1 MAMNDNT
8 DVDLAISRVQ
18 LAIAESDIRNMR
30 NKIKSRSKASD
41 TSKMNPVYKPKA
53 SPGPIS
59 SAANVR
65 EGRVKPKA
73 SRPMAESYSKKNN
86 GTRPVGESTKSG
98 TPKKVEKRPVGES
111 TKSGKRTIE
120 RKSWRSK
127 RGD

>member
-1 MAMNDNT
+1 MANDT
-8 DVDLAISRVQ
+8 DVDLAISRVK

-53 SPGPIS
+53 SPGPIG

-73 SRPMAESYSKKNN
+73 TRPVGESYSKKNN
-86 GTRPVGESTKSG
+86 GTRPKNESTNSGSPKKPATRPMGESTKSSK
-98 TPKKVEKRPVGES
+98 PS
-111 TKSGKRTIE
+111 IE
-120 RKSWRSK
+120 RRSWRSK

>member
-1 MAMNDNT
+1 MSMNDNT

-86 GTRPVGESTKSG
+86 GTRPVGESTKS
-98 TPKKVEKRPVGES
+98 TKRPTASRPMGES
-111 TKSGKRTIE
+111 TKSSKPSIE

>member
-1 MAMNDNT
+1 MAINDNT

-18 LAIAESDIRNMR
+18 LAIAESDIRNLR
-30 NKIKSRSKASD
+30 NKMKSRSKASD

-73 SRPMAESYSKKNN
+73 
-86 GTRPVGESTKSG
+86 TRPVGESYSKPKTATRPKNESTKSG
-98 TPKKVEKRPVGES
+98 STKKPATRPMGES
-111 TKSGKRTIE
+111 TKSSKPSIE
-120 RKSWRSK
+120 RRSWRSK